1 MANFTPK
8 EVSKLISFLKK
19 GMKNG
24 IHAADLAG
32 LMGYSTAPNQ
42 EELREL
48 IRYAIDRGEL
58 IGSTPH
64 HGYWLFASLSEVEEV
79 LDSLEGRA
87 QGVCDRRNALLDSWN
102 AKKPKSKSS
111 RSHVDVKP

>member
-1 MANFTPK
+1 MANSAS
-8 EVSKLISFLKK
+8 EVTRLMSFLKTGK
-19 GMKNG
+19 ANA

-48 IRYAIDRGEL
+48 IRYAIDQGEL
-58 IGSTPH
+58 IGSIPNR
-64 HGYWLFASLSEVEEV
+64 GYWIFASSAEVEEV

-87 QGVCDRRNALLDSWN
+87 QGICERRNNLLDSWN
-102 AKKPKSKSS
+102 RNNPKHKSFYS
-111 RSHVDVKP
+111 FVDVKP